1 MSVVAGRCLK
11 HSSGFEN
18 NLQSFANR
26 KDPRLTERVHKELT
40 SRLEQGP
47 PGNDHRL
54 SGFQNLPVFK
64 MRVPAQGRGKS
75 GGARVV
81 YYCDQES
88 LLPLLIY
95 VKSKKADMSPA
106 DRKQIK
112 DALQDAGLWPK

>member
-1 MSVVAGRCLK
+1 MAIGRCLEYAD
-11 HSSGFEN
+11 GFAR
-18 NLQSFANR
+18 NLQYFTKR
-26 KDPRLTERVHKELT
+26 KDPGLTERVHKALT

-47 PGNDHRL
+47 LDSDRCL
-54 SGFQNLPVFK
+54 SGFQSLPLFK
-64 MRVPAQGRGKS
+64 MRIPAQGRGKR

-95 VKSKKADMSPA
+95 VKSEKADMGPA

-112 DALQDAGLWPK
+112 SALQNAGLWPQ

>member
-18 NLQSFANR
+18 NLQSFAQR
-26 KDPRLTERVHKELT
+26 KDPGLPERVHQALA

-47 PGNDHRL
+47 PGNDRCL
-54 SGFQNLPVFK
+54 SGFQSLPVFK
-64 MRVPAQGRGKS
+64 MRIPAQGRGKR

-95 VKSKKADMSPA
+95 VKSKKTDMGPA

-112 DALQDAGLWPK
+112 DALQNAGLWPQ